1 MKSNPKA
8 WLFGLCIA
16 AVIAGGLYYFLRE
29 EPLTDTRQEAVT
41 TRMAFSGSKLTEDQD
56 GKRIWELTARVMEV
70 DPKTRWVYLTDLDG
84 VLFRAD
90 GTHITVTAKNAVV
103 DPQTRDSARHICRRR
118 FIGTYTEPPRPEPV
132 PPGTLRL
139 VRLAREGALSPGDRV
154 ATQRLGECEV
164 TRIHTPHSIEVRDP
178 STGRHY
184 LISGLDFG
192 TDARVVEV
200 EAARG
205 ATAP

>member
-1 MKSNPKA
+1 MG
-8 WLFGLCIA
+8 LFIA
-16 AVIAGGLYYFLRE
+16 TVIAGGLYYFLRE

-103 DPQTRDSARHICRRR
+103 DPQTRNLEMSGSINMKASDGPTFTAEKGRYVAKDRKIFATGSIRATKDDYVLTANELETDDKFDKIVVKGKARIVK
-118 FIGTYTEPPRPEPV
+118 GGPV
-132 PPGTLRL
+132 
-139 VRLAREGALSPGDRV
+139 
-154 ATQRLGECEV
+154 Q
-164 TRIHTPHSIEVRDP
+164 
-178 STGRHY
+178 
-184 LISGLDFG
+184 
-192 TDARVVEV
+192 
-200 EAARG
+200 
-205 ATAP
+205 

>member
-1 MKSNPKA
+1 MG
-8 WLFGLCIA
+8 FCIA

-103 DPQTRDSARHICRRR
+103 DPQTRNLEMSGSINMKASDGPTFTAEKGRYIAKDRKIFATGSIRATKDDYVLAANELETDDKFDKIVVKGKARIVK
-118 FIGTYTEPPRPEPV
+118 GGPV
-132 PPGTLRL
+132 K
-139 VRLAREGALSPGDRV
+139 
-154 ATQRLGECEV
+154 
-164 TRIHTPHSIEVRDP
+164 
-178 STGRHY
+178 
-184 LISGLDFG
+184 
-192 TDARVVEV
+192 
-200 EAARG
+200 
-205 ATAP
+205 

>member
-1 MKSNPKA
+1 M
-8 WLFGLCIA
+8 FGFFIA

-103 DPQTRDSARHICRRR
+103 DPQTRNLEMSGAINMKASDGPTFTAEKGRYVAKDRKIFATGSIRATKDDYVLTANELETDDKFDKIVVKGKARIVK
-118 FIGTYTEPPRPEPV
+118 GGPV
-132 PPGTLRL
+132 
-139 VRLAREGALSPGDRV
+139 
-154 ATQRLGECEV
+154 Q
-164 TRIHTPHSIEVRDP
+164 
-178 STGRHY
+178 
-184 LISGLDFG
+184 
-192 TDARVVEV
+192 
-200 EAARG
+200 
-205 ATAP
+205 

>member
-1 MKSNPKA
+1 M
-8 WLFGLCIA
+8 GCCIA

-90 GTHITVTAKNAVV
+90 GTRIVVTAKDAVV
-103 DPQTRDSARHICRRR
+103 DPQTRNLEMSGSINMKASDGPTFTAEKGRYVAKDRKIFATGSIRATKDDYVLTANELETDDKFDKIVVKGKARIVK
-118 FIGTYTEPPRPEPV
+118 GGPV
-132 PPGTLRL
+132 K
-139 VRLAREGALSPGDRV
+139 
-154 ATQRLGECEV
+154 
-164 TRIHTPHSIEVRDP
+164 
-178 STGRHY
+178 
-184 LISGLDFG
+184 
-192 TDARVVEV
+192 
-200 EAARG
+200 
-205 ATAP
+205 

>member
-1 MKSNPKA
+1 MG
-8 WLFGLCIA
+8 FCIA

-70 DPKTRWVYLTDLDG
+70 DPKTRWVYLTDLEG

-103 DPQTRDSARHICRRR
+103 DPQTRNLEMSGAINMKASDGPTFTAEKGRYVAKDRKIFATGSIRATKDDYVLTANELETDDKFDKIVVKGKARIVK
-118 FIGTYTEPPRPEPV
+118 GGPV
-132 PPGTLRL
+132 
-139 VRLAREGALSPGDRV
+139 
-154 ATQRLGECEV
+154 Q
-164 TRIHTPHSIEVRDP
+164 
-178 STGRHY
+178 
-184 LISGLDFG
+184 
-192 TDARVVEV
+192 
-200 EAARG
+200 
-205 ATAP
+205 

>member
-1 MKSNPKA
+1 M
-8 WLFGLCIA
+8 FGLCIA

-90 GTHITVTAKNAVV
+90 GTRIVVTAKNAVV
-103 DPQTRDSARHICRRR
+103 DPQTRNLEMSGSINMKASDGPTFTAEKGRYVAKDRKIFATGSIRATKDDYVLTANELETDDKFDKIVVKGKARIVK
-118 FIGTYTEPPRPEPV
+118 GGPV
-132 PPGTLRL
+132 
-139 VRLAREGALSPGDRV
+139 
-154 ATQRLGECEV
+154 Q
-164 TRIHTPHSIEVRDP
+164 
-178 STGRHY
+178 
-184 LISGLDFG
+184 
-192 TDARVVEV
+192 
-200 EAARG
+200 
-205 ATAP
+205 

>member
-1 MKSNPKA
+1 MG
-8 WLFGLCIA
+8 FCIA

-84 VLFRAD
+84 VLFRDD

-103 DPQTRDSARHICRRR
+103 DPQTRNLEMSGSINMKASDGPTFTAEKGRYVAKDRKIFATGSIRATKDDDVLTANELETDDKFDKIVVKGKARIVK
-118 FIGTYTEPPRPEPV
+118 GGPV
-132 PPGTLRL
+132 
-139 VRLAREGALSPGDRV
+139 
-154 ATQRLGECEV
+154 Q
-164 TRIHTPHSIEVRDP
+164 
-178 STGRHY
+178 
-184 LISGLDFG
+184 
-192 TDARVVEV
+192 
-200 EAARG
+200 
-205 ATAP
+205 

>member
-1 MKSNPKA
+1 M
-8 WLFGLCIA
+8 LGCCIA

-103 DPQTRDSARHICRRR
+103 DPQTRNLEMSGSINMKASDGPTFTAEKGRYVAKDRKIFATGSIRATKDDYVLTANELETDDKFDKIVVKGKARIVK
-118 FIGTYTEPPRPEPV
+118 GGPV
-132 PPGTLRL
+132 
-139 VRLAREGALSPGDRV
+139 
-154 ATQRLGECEV
+154 Q
-164 TRIHTPHSIEVRDP
+164 
-178 STGRHY
+178 
-184 LISGLDFG
+184 
-192 TDARVVEV
+192 
-200 EAARG
+200 
-205 ATAP
+205 

>member
-1 MKSNPKA
+1 M
-8 WLFGLCIA
+8 GCCIA

-90 GTHITVTAKNAVV
+90 GTRIVVTAKNAVV
-103 DPQTRDSARHICRRR
+103 DPQTRNLEMSGSINMKASDGPTFTAEKGRYVAKDRKIFATGSIRATKDDYVLTANELETDDKFDKIVVKGKARIVK
-118 FIGTYTEPPRPEPV
+118 GGPV
-132 PPGTLRL
+132 
-139 VRLAREGALSPGDRV
+139 
-154 ATQRLGECEV
+154 Q
-164 TRIHTPHSIEVRDP
+164 
-178 STGRHY
+178 
-184 LISGLDFG
+184 
-192 TDARVVEV
+192 
-200 EAARG
+200 
-205 ATAP
+205 

>member
-1 MKSNPKA
+1 MGPTPYQYLPLWAKVA
-8 WLFGLCIA
+8 IERLDADA
-16 AVIAGGLYYFLRE
+16 ALRS
-29 EPLTDTRQEAVT
+29 EA
-41 TRMAFSGSKLTEDQD
+41 MLD
-56 GKRIWELTARVMEV
+56 ELLDSYARCYAE
-70 DPKTRWVYLTDLDG
+70 
-84 VLFRAD
+84 
-90 GTHITVTAKNAVV
+90 VV

-154 ATQRLGECEV
+154 ATRRLGECEV

>member
-1 MKSNPKA
+1 MG
-8 WLFGLCIA
+8 FCIA

-103 DPQTRDSARHICRRR
+103 DPQTRNLEMSGSINMKASDGPTFTAEKGRYVAKDRKIFATGSIRATKDDYVLTANELETDDKFDKIVVKGKARIVK
-118 FIGTYTEPPRPEPV
+118 GGPV
-132 PPGTLRL
+132 
-139 VRLAREGALSPGDRV
+139 
-154 ATQRLGECEV
+154 Q
-164 TRIHTPHSIEVRDP
+164 
-178 STGRHY
+178 
-184 LISGLDFG
+184 
-192 TDARVVEV
+192 
-200 EAARG
+200 
-205 ATAP
+205 

>member
-1 MKSNPKA
+1 M
-8 WLFGLCIA
+8 GLCIA

-90 GTHITVTAKNAVV
+90 GTRIVVTAKNAVV
-103 DPQTRDSARHICRRR
+103 DPQTRNLEMSGSINMKASDGPTFTAEKGRYVAKDRKIFATGSIRATKDDYVLTANELETDDKFDKIVVKGKARIVK
-118 FIGTYTEPPRPEPV
+118 GGPV
-132 PPGTLRL
+132 
-139 VRLAREGALSPGDRV
+139 
-154 ATQRLGECEV
+154 Q
-164 TRIHTPHSIEVRDP
+164 
-178 STGRHY
+178 
-184 LISGLDFG
+184 
-192 TDARVVEV
+192 
-200 EAARG
+200 
-205 ATAP
+205 

>member
-1 MKSNPKA
+1 M
-8 WLFGLCIA
+8 GCCIA

-103 DPQTRDSARHICRRR
+103 DPQTRNLEMSGSINMKASDGPTFTAEKGRYVAKDRKIFATGSIRATKDDYVLTANELETDDKFDKIVVKGKARIVK
-118 FIGTYTEPPRPEPV
+118 GGPV
-132 PPGTLRL
+132 
-139 VRLAREGALSPGDRV
+139 
-154 ATQRLGECEV
+154 Q
-164 TRIHTPHSIEVRDP
+164 
-178 STGRHY
+178 
-184 LISGLDFG
+184 
-192 TDARVVEV
+192 
-200 EAARG
+200 
-205 ATAP
+205 

>member
-1 MKSNPKA
+1 M
-8 WLFGLCIA
+8 FGFCIA

-90 GTHITVTAKNAVV
+90 GTRIVVTAKDAVV
-103 DPQTRDSARHICRRR
+103 DPQTRNLEMSGSINMKASDGPTFTAEKGRYVAKDRKIFATGSIRATKDDVVLTANELETDDKFDQIVVKGKARIVK
-118 FIGTYTEPPRPEPV
+118 GGPV
-132 PPGTLRL
+132 
-139 VRLAREGALSPGDRV
+139 
-154 ATQRLGECEV
+154 Q
-164 TRIHTPHSIEVRDP
+164 
-178 STGRHY
+178 
-184 LISGLDFG
+184 
-192 TDARVVEV
+192 
-200 EAARG
+200 
-205 ATAP
+205 